1 MAKRKNQTDA
11 ESKAND
17 ISQLKHLDTVLH
29 ELLDDNDATLTGV
42 RRDTEVNRIH
52 SRFNELIRN
61 DSYSVMKSKSSNQ
74 STYDYL
80 VNALIGRHDPK
91 FDNNLNSKNLT
102 DNQKEIMKRAQL
114 ENIFSTT
121 DMNAAAMF
129 LNGSSDVMHICDE
142 VESVCAYMYQLDE
155 AINIL
160 RDNVLNNEQVIRD
173 FPFDITFDTVD
184 DKATQY
190 VKTVKDALID
200 VNYNQKLND
209 HVVPKTI
216 KFGRYYMMII
226 PYSEIG
232 TKMLSSRVNQTHNI
246 FSIYTAESAT
256 ESNTQIP
263 VTENAEYAS
272 ILEGIN
278 QLLDEAYVNMDP
290 STLKKFGLKESYQKV
305 VEYNLQNILVS
316 DENTP
321 PNVTGISES
330 LFDTMTDDLKG
341 KVKNALIRS
350 NKLAMGGNGLVN
362 SFNMKDVKD
371 EDKHFSDS
379 TIDTSQLSE
388 TPGCYIRMVD
398 PRQLVPI
405 KIFDFVLG
413 YYYFENYDYAR
424 MGTSITDILSN
435 QINFQDHNLVVDNIV
450 SGVLKNLKYG
460 DILHGDN
467 NFKAM
472 ILNCIFYAERR
483 NNPIRIKFVP
493 NEYIVEFKTNCD
505 QDDNGQPVLLRSL
518 VFARLYTSLLLF
530 MVTTLITKSTDT
542 EFYYLKESALSQSYE
557 DQVADIIEQF
567 RNSNVDISQ
576 VLSGDLMHGNRAINK
591 RYFMSVGTA
600 DQKPFDVEVVS
611 GQNVDTHNEFL
622 TDLKKMAIGAT
633 GVPAVAVDYMDEVEF
648 ATILKMTNTK
658 TLNRSNNIQKD
669 LNGPITQSVKLIVK
683 YNKPGIIPDN
693 VLDTLKCTLK
703 PANTI
708 NNNVSSDEINNVQ
721 ATVDSMVETYFK
733 GQDTEIPDDMK
744 FVREESRKRL
754 IMKLSSSLPWGEL
767 ERMME
772 DIKIE
777 AKRQEYENK
786 MKSQETS
793 DDSSM

>member
-11 ESKAND
+11 ENRAND
-17 ISQLKHLDTVLH
+17 ISQLKHLDSVLH

-42 RRDTEVNRIH
+42 RRDTEVNKIH

-80 VNALIGRHDPK
+80 VNALIGRHDPN

-102 DNQKEIMKRAQL
+102 DSQKEIMKRAQL

-184 DKATQY
+184 DKSVQY
-190 VKTVKDALID
+190 VKTVKDALND

-209 HVVPKTI
+209 HAVPKTI

-263 VTENAEYAS
+263 ITENVEYTS
-272 ILEGIN
+272 ILEGVSE
-278 QLLDEAYVNMDP
+278 LLDNVYENTDP
-290 STLKKFGLKESYQKV
+290 STLKKFGLQDSYKKV
-305 VEYNLQNILVS
+305 IEYNLQNILVS

-341 KVKNALIRS
+341 KVKNAIIRS
-350 NKLAMGGNGLVN
+350 NRLAMGGNGLVN
-362 SFNMKDVKD
+362 PFNMKDIKD

-435 QINFQDHNLVVDNIV
+435 QINFQDHNLVIDNIV

-460 DILHGDN
+460 DILRGDN

-493 NEYIVEFKTNCD
+493 TEYIVEFKTNCD

-669 LNGPITQSVKLIVK
+669 LNGPITESVKLIVK
-683 YNKPGIIPDN
+683 HNKPGIIPDD

-708 NNNVSSDEINNVQ
+708 NNNISSDEINNVQ
-721 ATVDSMVETYFK
+721 ATVDSMIETYFK
-733 GQDTEIPDDMK
+733 GQETETPEVLK
-744 FVREESRKRL
+744 YVKEESRKRL

-767 ERMME
+767 ERMMD
-772 DIKIE
+772 DIKID
-777 AKRQEYENK
+777 AKRQEYEDK
-786 MKSQETS
+786 MKTSQTS
-793 DDSSM
+793 DDSSV

>member
-11 ESKAND
+11 EMQSADVN
-17 ISQLKHLDTVLH
+17 QLKQLDSVLH
-29 ELLDDNDATLTGV
+29 NLLDDNQATLTGV
-42 RRDTEVNRIH
+42 RRDTEISKIH

-80 VNALIGRHDPK
+80 VNSLIGRHNP
-91 FDNNLNSKNLT
+91 NYENTVNSANMSDSQRAAL
-102 DNQKEIMKRAQL
+102 KRAQL

-160 RDNVLNNEQVIRD
+160 RDNILNSEQVTRD

-184 DKATQY
+184 DKAAQY
-190 VKTVKDALID
+190 VKTVKDALTD
-200 VNYNQKLND
+200 VKYNQKLND
-209 HVVPKTI
+209 HAVPKTI

-246 FSIYTAESAT
+246 FSIYTESAT
-256 ESNTQIP
+256 ESASV
-263 VTENAEYAS
+263 VTEHADYGS
-272 ILEGIN
+272 IVEGVST
-278 QLLDEAYVNMDP
+278 LLDSVYSTIEP
-290 STLKKFGLKESYQKV
+290 STLKKIGIKESYLDVIK
-305 VEYNLQNILVS
+305 YNLENILVS
-316 DENTP
+316 EEGTP
-321 PNVTGISES
+321 PNVTGISEAMY
-330 LFDTMTDDLKG
+330 DGMTADLQN
-341 KVKNALIRS
+341 KVKSALIRS
-350 NKLAMGGNGLVN
+350 NYIASGGSGYKQY
-362 SFNMKDVKD
+362 KDSSKMKD

-379 TIDTSQLSE
+379 TIDTSALNE

-435 QINFQDHNLVVDNIV
+435 QINFQDHNLVIDNMV
-450 SGVLKNLKYG
+450 SAVLKNLKYG
-460 DILHGDN
+460 DILKGDN

-493 NEYIVEFKTNCD
+493 TEYVVEFKTNCD

-518 VFARLYTSLLLF
+518 VYARLYTSLLLF

-658 TLNRSNNIQKD
+658 TLNRANNIQRD
-669 LNGPITQSVKLIVK
+669 LNVSITESVRLITK
-683 YNKPGIIPDN
+683 YNKPGIIPDEI
-693 VLDTLKCTLK
+693 LDTIKCTLK
-703 PANTI
+703 PCNTI
-708 NNNVSSDEINNVQ
+708 NNNISSDELNNVQ
-721 ATVDSMVETYFK
+721 ATVDSMIETYYK
-733 GQDTEIPDDMK
+733 GQDTEIPEDMK
-744 FVREESRKRL
+744 FVREETRKRL
-754 IMKLSSSLPWGEL
+754 IMKLTSSLPWGEID
-767 ERMME
+767 RMRD
-772 DIKIE
+772 DIIVD
-777 AKRQEYENK
+777 AKRQKFENIL
-786 MKSQETS
+786 KSQNTEEETV
-793 DDSSM
+793 

>member
-1 MAKRKNQTDA
+1 MAKRKQPTDKDA
-11 ESKAND
+11 QASDVA
-17 ISQLKHLDTVLH
+17 QLKQIDSVLH
-29 ELLDDNDATLTGV
+29 SLLDDNQSTLTGI
-42 RRDTEVNRIH
+42 RRDTEISKIH

-61 DSYSVMKSKSSNQ
+61 DSYSVIKSKSSNQ
-74 STYDYL
+74 STYDYI
-80 VNALIGRHDPK
+80 VDTLIGARNP
-91 FDNNLNSKNLT
+91 NYENTMNSKDMT
-102 DNQKEIMKRAQL
+102 PAQKAALKRSQL

-142 VESVCAYMYQLDE
+142 VESVCAYMYQLEE

-160 RDNVLNNEQVIRD
+160 RDNVLGNEQVVRD
-173 FPFDITFDTVD
+173 FPFDITFSTPD
-184 DKATQY
+184 DKVPQY
-190 VKTVKDALID
+190 VQTVKDALHD
-200 VNYNQKLND
+200 VKYNKKLND
-209 HVVPKTI
+209 HAVPKMI

-246 FSIYTAESAT
+246 FSIYTESAT
-256 ESNTQIP
+256 ESVNNTP
-263 VTENAEYAS
+263 VTESEQYTS
-272 ILEGIN
+272 IMEGVSS
-278 QLLDEAYVNMDP
+278 LLDSVYENIDV
-290 STLKKFGLKESYQKV
+290 STLKTLGGKDSYRNV
-305 VEYNLQNILVS
+305 IEYNLKNILVS
-316 DENTP
+316 EEETP
-321 PNVTGISES
+321 PNITGISEAS
-330 LFDTMTDDLKG
+330 YEGMTSDLQA
-341 KVKNALIRS
+341 KVRNAILRS
-350 NKLAMGGNGLVN
+350 NYIATGGGNYK
-362 SFNMKDVKD
+362 SFSGKSVKD

-379 TIDTSQLSE
+379 TIDTCNLGE
-388 TPGCYIRMVD
+388 TPGCFIRMVD

-435 QINFQDHNLVVDNIV
+435 QINFQDHNMVIDNMVGAI
-450 SGVLKNLKYG
+450 LKNLKYG
-460 DILHGDN
+460 DILKGDN

-493 NEYIVEFKTNCD
+493 TEYIVEFKTNCD

-518 VFARLYTSLLLF
+518 VYARLYTSLLLF

-611 GQNVDTHNEFL
+611 GQNVDTHNDFL

-658 TLNRSNNIQKD
+658 TLQRSNNIQKD
-669 LNGPITQSVKLIVK
+669 LNDPITESVKRIVK
-683 YNKPGIIPDN
+683 YNKPGVIPDT
-693 VLDTLKCTLK
+693 VLDTLKCTLR

-708 NNNVSSDEINNVQ
+708 NNNISSDELNNVQ
-721 ATVDSMVETYFK
+721 ATVDSMIDTYYK
-733 GQDTEIPDDMK
+733 GQETDTPDDMK
-744 FVREESRKRL
+744 FVKEETRKRL
-754 IMKLSSSLPWGEL
+754 IMMMTSSLPWGEI
-767 ERMME
+767 EKQKD
-772 DIKIE
+772 DIMVA
-777 AKRQEYENK
+777 AKRQKFENEL
-786 MKSQETS
+786 KSQTTG
-793 DDSSM
+793 DSEV